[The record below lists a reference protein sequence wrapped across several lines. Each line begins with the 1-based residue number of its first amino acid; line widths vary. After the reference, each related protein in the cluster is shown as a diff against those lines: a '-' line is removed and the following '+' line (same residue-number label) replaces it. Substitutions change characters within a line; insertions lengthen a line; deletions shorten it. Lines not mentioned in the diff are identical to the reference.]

1 MDNMHET
8 VDEGAVHEERRDGA
22 ESPDREPTCE
32 SSGEQLCS
40 EVQVHASAEAA
51 QGSPDYMDTR
61 DEDKHSCS
69 SSSSSDDDE
78 AKPEKVAEESEEVK
92 AEEVKTEEVKSEEVK
107 TEEVKTEEVK
117 TEEVKAEEVKTEELQ
132 REPEPVVEVQV
143 EEVNG
148 EVHSGS
154 RRSSASSASSASPGD
169 PCDDPP
175 IQPKTLEEDNADDG
189 MLMAYTHT
197 STDSSPEESVE
208 YSLDTL
214 ENVSLDES
222 SAAPA
227 DPNQPGISLFV
238 KAGNDG
244 ESIGNCP
251 FSQRLFMI
259 LWLKGVVFNVTTVDL
274 KRKPADLHNLA
285 PGTHPPFLTFDG
297 EVKTD
302 INKIEEFL
310 EETLSPPKYPKL
322 AAKQR
327 ESNTAGNDIFAKFSA
342 YIKNT
347 KPEANAVLEKGLSR
361 ALKKLDDYLN
371 SALPD
376 EIDADSMEEEK
387 GSNRSF
393 LDGNEFTLAD
403 CNLLPKL
410 HIVKVVAKRYRNY
423 DIPSEMTG
431 VWRYLNNAYT
441 RDEFTNTCAADSEI
455 ETAYKDVARRL
466 AK

>member
-238 KAGNDG
+238 KKDLMGAN
-244 ESIGNCP
+244 ESLLCSPSVSKSERVAVPATWFDSQPLLQDMNNEDNC
-251 FSQRLFMI
+251 LY
-259 LWLKGVVFNVTTVDL
+259 
-274 KRKPADLHNLA
+274 
-285 PGTHPPFLTFDG
+285 
-297 EVKTD
+297 KT
-302 INKIEEFL
+302 
-310 EETLSPPKYPKL
+310 
-322 AAKQR
+322 
-327 ESNTAGNDIFAKFSA
+327 
-342 YIKNT
+342 
-347 KPEANAVLEKGLSR
+347 
-361 ALKKLDDYLN
+361 
-371 SALPD
+371 
-376 EIDADSMEEEK
+376 
-387 GSNRSF
+387 
-393 LDGNEFTLAD
+393 
-403 CNLLPKL
+403 
-410 HIVKVVAKRYRNY
+410 RN
-423 DIPSEMTG
+423 
-431 VWRYLNNAYT
+431 
-441 RDEFTNTCAADSEI
+441 
-455 ETAYKDVARRL
+455 
-466 AK
+466 

>member
-1 MDNMHET
+1 MDHIYDTIDIEN
-8 VDEGAVHEERRDGA
+8 AHEERREAADSPHPEPKY
-22 ESPDREPTCE
+22 ESAGEPLY
-32 SSGEQLCS
+32 SQ
-40 EVQVHASAEAA
+40 VQVHVSAEPERS
-51 QGSPDYMDTR
+51 SPDYMAIR
-61 DEDKHSCS
+61 DEDKHS
-69 SSSSSDDDE
+69 SSSSSDD
-78 AKPEKVAEESEEVK
+78 EEGKDEEVK
-92 AEEVKTEEVKSEEVK
+92 AEVTVEEQQTV
-107 TEEVKTEEVK
+107 
-117 TEEVKAEEVKTEELQ
+117 
-132 REPEPVVEVQV
+132 V
-143 EEVNG
+143 EEVTEQ
-148 EVHSGS
+148 EVTEQETEQEVSVEAHDGS
-154 RRSSASSASSASPGD
+154 RRSSSSSDSSESPGD

-175 IQPKTLEEDNADDG
+175 IQQSMQEEDNAKDEL
-189 MLMAYTHT
+189 LMAFTHT
-197 STDSSPEESVE
+197 EIEPKPVE
-208 YSLDTL
+208 TVDYSLKTL
-214 ENVSLDES
+214 ENVTLDDS

-227 DPNQPGISLFV
+227 DPSQPEVALFV
-238 KAGNDG
+238 KAGSDG

-285 PGTHPPFLTFDG
+285 PGTHPPFLTFNG

-347 KPEANAVLEKGLSR
+347 KPEANAVLEKGLTR

-371 SALPD
+371 SPLTD

-393 LDGNEFTLAD
+393 LDGNELTLAD

-410 HIVKVVAKRYRNY
+410 HIVKVVAKKYRNY
-423 DIPSEMTG
+423 DIPSDMTG
-431 VWRYLNNAYT
+431 VWRYLKNAYT